1 MKKKFILLVA
11 LLLVASLVLSACT
24 SKEPAPTNG
33 AEEPGEEA
41 ETIKIGGI
49 LEMTGNIASFGQSSR
64 NGIVLAFEEINA
76 AGGVLGK
83 QIEFVLEDNKSIQ
96 VESATAAQKLIQ
108 QNGVAA
114 ILGAV
119 ASSNTLAAAPIAQD
133 AKIPLISPS
142 STNPA
147 VTEVGDY
154 IFRSCF
160 IDPFQGE
167 VMSKFAIESL
177 GAKTAAIMTDNNS
190 DYSIG
195 LTEVFKEAFTAAG
208 GTIVS
213 EVAYVSGD
221 TDFNSILT
229 SVKNASPE
237 VVFIPGYYD
246 SVGLILDQAK
256 NNVGFSEDIVFLG
269 TDGWDSPTLFELAG
283 ASADG
288 TYFSNHY
295 SPDADSAIVKDFIEA
310 YKAMYNG
317 AVPDALAATA
327 YDAAYMIAAAIESA
341 GSTDAAALR
350 DAIAAVELE
359 GVSGNIKLNE
369 KRDPVKSAV
378 VIKIEGGAQTY
389 YSTVEPN

>member
-1 MKKKFILLVA
+1 MKRKLFLIIA
-11 LLLVASLVLSACT
+11 LLMVASLVLSACT
-24 SKEPAPTNG
+24 SKDPAPVNNG
-33 AEEPGEEA
+33 GDKPTG

-76 AGGVLGK
+76 KGGVLGK

-160 IDPFQGE
+160 IDPFQGV
-167 VMSKFAIESL
+167 VMSKFAIENL

-208 GTIVS
+208 GKIVS

-229 SVKNASPE
+229 SVKNAGPE

-256 NNVGFSEDIVFLG
+256 NNVGFSSDIVFLG
-269 TDGWDSPTLFELAG
+269 TDGWDSPTLFDLAG
-283 ASADG
+283 DSANG

-295 SPDADSAIVKDFIEA
+295 SPDADSAIVKDFIA
-310 YKAMYNG
+310 SYKAKFNG
-317 AVPDALAATA
+317 AIPDALAATA

-341 GSTDAAALR
+341 GTTDAAALR
-350 DAIAAVELE
+350 DAIAAVQLE

-378 VIKIEGGAQTY
+378 VIKIDGGAQTY